1 MFGIH
6 SASQKQVWCI
16 FIWKEKR
23 THTPA
28 YWMSTELNWY
38 IICTADRLQ
47 GIFWFDVTFNQPV
60 PWLLF
65 ILAIFHSIDMW
76 NFLLWPFLL
85 MQFFIDLELDTLW
98 WWRLVE
104 TPYLDKTKS
113 KVSSV
118 LLFIIIP
125 NPQWPPCNFE
135 WRIGSNFH
143 CDLKYSLEGVIFDHN
158 MFS

>member
-16 FIWKEKR
+16 LIWMEKR

-118 LLFIIIP
+118 LLFIIIQ
-125 NPQWPPCNFE
+125 NIVNT
-135 WRIGSNFH
+135 
-143 CDLKYSLEGVIFDHN
+143 
-158 MFS
+158 MFSSSICRDEYFIISCDHS

>member
-118 LLFIIIP
+118 LLFIIIQ
-125 NPQWPPCNFE
+125 NIVNT
-135 WRIGSNFH
+135 
-143 CDLKYSLEGVIFDHN
+143 
-158 MFS
+158 MFSSSICRDEYFVISCDHS